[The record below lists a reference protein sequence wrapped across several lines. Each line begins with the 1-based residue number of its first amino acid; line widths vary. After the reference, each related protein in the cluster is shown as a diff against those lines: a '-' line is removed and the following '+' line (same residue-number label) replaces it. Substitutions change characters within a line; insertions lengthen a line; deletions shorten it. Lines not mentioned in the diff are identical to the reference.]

1 MDLKT
6 FRRNWNADHKRLR
19 GFLSPGDQLQNA
31 KEIFF
36 SLHGTLHSGSLS
48 QRDSWSYA
56 DYIFNGLT
64 EKQFRAIPE
73 KADHS
78 LIWIFWHISRIEDI
92 TMNIL
97 VNGGSQVYLSGD
109 WDKKLNSPIHHAGNL
124 ILDEELQSLSDEIEI
139 DQLLKYRMEVGKST
153 QEIVQGLSREDLSS
167 KPHANRLDRIMKE
180 GALLPEAD
188 VLVEYWSRKKVY
200 QLLLMP
206 PTRHLMVHLNEAQAL
221 KGVVLKSVD

>member
-1 MDLKT
+1 MDLKI

-19 GFLSPGDQLQNA
+19 SFLSPGDQLQIA

-36 SLHGTLHSGSLS
+36 SLHGALHSGSLS
-48 QRDSWSYA
+48 QGDSWSYA

-97 VNGGSQVYLSGD
+97 VNGGFQVYLSGD

-167 KPHANRLDRIMKE
+167 KPQADRLDRIMKE